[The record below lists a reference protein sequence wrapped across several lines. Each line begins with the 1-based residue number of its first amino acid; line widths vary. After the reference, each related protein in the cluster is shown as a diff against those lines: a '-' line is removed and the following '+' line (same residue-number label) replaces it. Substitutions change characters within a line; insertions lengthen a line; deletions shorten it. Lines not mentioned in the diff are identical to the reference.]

1 MIITRTLSLALRFA
15 QFVCA
20 AIVLGLTAHF
30 LHIYNKHATVSN
42 DGPFDR
48 LIYSAVIASISA
60 VLALVWTVP
69 SPNSIVHWGVDLV
82 FAGAWLAVFG
92 ILQDWYDNAL
102 MCGNGWHWRFFN
114 GGCGEWSVAQAF
126 AFLSAV
132 LWFMSFVVG
141 LFVWSKRNKGT
152 APVPVR

>member
-92 ILQDWYDNAL
+92 ILQDWYAGF
-102 MCGNGWHWRFFN
+102 CV
-114 GGCGEWSVAQAF
+114 SVGRVMVYE
-126 AFLSAV
+126 LCS
-132 LWFMSFVVG
+132 WI
-141 LFVWSKRNKGT
+141 
-152 APVPVR
+152 VRLVEEE